1 MERNRSPIDDLG
13 VLAAIATGPLV
24 ANALLTA
31 NALAAEDRHEESPE
45 GREGRSDA
53 PDDEPEEP
61 KRSLFDRIDAWF
73 WRLEQRDLEARL
85 AEATDIYDLEVR
97 IRGIERG
104 APWWSH

>member
-13 VLAAIATGPLV
+13 VLEAMATGPLV

-31 NALAAEDRHEESPE
+31 NALAAEDRREESPE
-45 GREGRSDA
+45 YRKLTGDA
-53 PDDEPEEP
+53 RDDEQVES
-61 KRSLFDRIDAWF
+61 KRSFFDRIDAWF
-73 WRLEQRDLEARL
+73 WRLEQRELEARL

-97 IRGIERG
+97 IREIERG